1 MNRKTIITALLVLVA
16 MTGWAKSKKTAEIKA
31 DSLLMFVQAG
41 DSCMLQYNTFEA
53 LKYYQQAYNLAKT
66 RSQERAIDNFDLP
79 IEHLE
84 ELPEEKQEEIIGR
97 IKNSAEKS
105 AIVDCMVQMKLAD
118 CYYKRG
124 NYRQTAD
131 LLKLVPED
139 SLSHDAFRQLC
150 FSYQKQGDTDSYIYW
165 TGQLVNHYPMDGEM
179 VAGLTLAYAKNN
191 QPQNGIVCGLR
202 YCQKDSTN
210 ILVNRAL
217 ADAWFMNRDFTAAC
231 KLYDQLLE
239 QGDSTFNTL
248 YSAGMCF
255 SQIKDLERAHH
266 YLQLAFLISGMQH
279 YGCAYRLGV
288 VCIDT
293 KRYPEGLGYLNL
305 AKQLMQPDT
314 TIMKAITLSQ
324 GEGYYH
330 TQHYEEAVTAWKE
343 HLAYNPSSIATYYNI
358 ANAYVYFLKDSKQA
372 ESYYRQF
379 LDLARKEEKP
389 TDKLNQMIKSAEE
402 VIKAFDLSRKSSKHK
417 KQ

>member
-1 MNRKTIITALLVLVA
+1 
-16 MTGWAKSKKTAEIKA
+16 
-31 DSLLMFVQAG
+31 
-41 DSCMLQYNTFEA
+41 
-53 LKYYQQAYNLAKT
+53 
-66 RSQERAIDNFDLP
+66 
-79 IEHLE
+79 
-84 ELPEEKQEEIIGR
+84 
-97 IKNSAEKS
+97 
-105 AIVDCMVQMKLAD
+105 
-118 CYYKRG
+118 
-124 NYRQTAD
+124 
-131 LLKLVPED
+131 
-139 SLSHDAFRQLC
+139 
-150 FSYQKQGDTDSYIYW
+150 
-165 TGQLVNHYPMDGEM
+165 
-179 VAGLTLAYAKNN
+179 
-191 QPQNGIVCGLR
+191 
-202 YCQKDSTN
+202 
-210 ILVNRAL
+210 
-217 ADAWFMNRDFTAAC
+217 
-231 KLYDQLLE
+231 
-239 QGDSTFNTL
+239 
-248 YSAGMCF
+248 MCF

-343 HLAYNPSSIATYYNI
+343 HLAYNPTSIATYYNI